1 MDSDEAE
8 EERLRTATLKNAE
21 SIRIARQRAERELLA
36 SKEALERKTEEL
48 QQQRAWFEVT
58 LSSIGDAVI
67 TTDVQSKVTYLNP
80 VAESMIGWTSAQ
92 ARGEP
97 LERVFR
103 IVNEYTRQTVA
114 NPIGKA
120 LQTGSIVGLANHT
133 ALIDKNGRVIPI
145 EDSAAP
151 IRDTQGKVIGAVMV
165 FHDVS
170 DRRRVEDALRT
181 SEERLRATFSQA
193 AVGIVVAD
201 VNGRFLEANPRFC
214 DILGYSFDELQQ
226 LTFAQIIHP
235 EDLSGSQA
243 EARVLLAGEIPHCAF
258 ENRYIRKDG
267 AALWGRTTLALL
279 REAGGEAQ
287 RIVGIVEDITD
298 RKDAERALRES
309 RAQAQEIRSG
319 LAAIVESSDDAI
331 ISKTLEGVITTWNHG
346 AERIFGYTA
355 GEVIGKPVTLLI
367 PPNQIDE
374 EPTILQKLRRGERID
389 HYETVRLRKDGTLLD
404 VSLTVSPVK
413 DLNGTII
420 GASKIARDITQRKRM
435 EAALRE
441 EIAIRERAE
450 AALREADRRKDEF
463 LALLAHELR
472 NPLAP
477 IRYALAG
484 NKKAGRTPE
493 QRKRAED
500 IIERQVTHMSRLLDD
515 LLDISR
521 ITRGTLELKKNP
533 TELTLAVGTAI
544 ETARPI
550 LDAKNHTLSLDLPTT
565 AVRLEADPVRL
576 AQAFSNLLIN
586 AAKYTD
592 PGGHIQLRAAQ
603 DGHEVVV
610 TIRDNGI
617 GISADMMPRLFTLFS
632 QAQTA
637 LGRAEGGLGI
647 GLSLVRGVVTL
658 HGGSIEA
665 RSDGPGTGSEFIVR
679 LPIGTPL
686 AAVTDIEA
694 TAENLVPGAGLKI
707 LVVDDN
713 RDAAD
718 ACASLLELSGHHVQT
733 AYTGRHALELA
744 ETFRPHAVLMDIGLP
759 DFSGYELATKIRAAP
774 WGRGVLLIAVTG
786 WGQEEDR
793 RRALEAGCDHHL
805 TKPIA
810 PETVESLLQS
820 LDPSLRSIQ

>member
-8 EERLRTATLKNAE
+8 EEQLRTATLKNAE

-114 NPIGKA
+114 NPIGRA
-120 LQTGSIVGLANHT
+120 LQTGNIVGLANHT

-181 SEERLRATFSQA
+181 SEERLRATFNQA

-201 VNGRFLEANPRFC
+201 LNGRFLEANPRFC

-226 LTFAQIIHP
+226 LTFAQIVHP

-243 EARVLLAGEIPHCAF
+243 EARVLLAGEIQHCAF

-279 REAGGEAQ
+279 RDAGGEAQ

-298 RKDAERALRES
+298 RKDTERALRES

-331 ISKTLEGVITTWNHG
+331 ISKTLEGVITTWNQG

-389 HYETVRLRKDGTLLD
+389 HYETVRLRKGGTLLD

-686 AAVTDIEA
+686 AEVTDIEA

>member
-1 MDSDEAE
+1 MDSDEGE
-8 EERLRTATLKNAE
+8 DERLRATTLKNAE

-36 SKEALERKTEEL
+36 TKEALERKTEEL
-48 QQQRAWFEVT
+48 QQQREWFEVT

-67 TTDVQSKVTYLNP
+67 TTDVQGTVISLNP
-80 VAESMIGWTSAQ
+80 VAESITGWSSAQ
-92 ARGEP
+92 AKGEP
-97 LERVFR
+97 LERVFH
-103 IVNEYTRQTVA
+103 IINEYTRQTVDD
-114 NPIGKA
+114 PVGKV
-120 LQTGSIVGLANHT
+120 LRTGKIVSLANHT

-151 IRDTQGKVIGAVMV
+151 IRDAQGKVVGAVMV

-170 DRRRVEDALRT
+170 DQRRVEDVLRE
-181 SEERLRATFSQA
+181 SEERLR
-193 AVGIVVAD
+193 
-201 VNGRFLEANPRFC
+201 
-214 DILGYSFDELQQ
+214 
-226 LTFAQIIHP
+226 
-235 EDLSGSQA
+235 
-243 EARVLLAGEIPHCAF
+243 
-258 ENRYIRKDG
+258 
-267 AALWGRTTLALL
+267 
-279 REAGGEAQ
+279 
-287 RIVGIVEDITD
+287 D
-298 RKDAERALRES
+298 RKDTEQALLDA
-309 RAQAQEIRSG
+309 RAQAHEIRSG

-331 ISKTLEGVITTWNHG
+331 IGKTLESVITTWNHG

-355 GEVIGKPVTLLI
+355 AEVIGKPVTLLI

-374 EPTILQKLRRGERID
+374 EPAILQKLRRGERID
-389 HYETVRLRKDGTLLD
+389 HYETVRVRKDGTLLD
-404 VSLTVSPVK
+404 VSLTVSPIK
-413 DLNGTII
+413 DANGTII
-420 GASKIARDITQRKRM
+420 GASKIARDITERKRM

-484 NKKAGRTPE
+484 NKKAGGTSK
-493 QRKRAED
+493 QRRRAEE

-521 ITRGTLELKKNP
+521 ISRGTLELKKSP
-533 TELTLAVGTAI
+533 TDLAVAVGAAV
-544 ETARPI
+544 ETARPL
-550 LDAKNHTLSLDLPTT
+550 LDAKHHTLSLDLPKA
-565 AVRLEADPVRL
+565 AVRLRADPVRL

-592 PGGHIQLRAAQ
+592 PGGHIRLRAA
-603 DGHEVVV
+603 DEGHEVVV
-610 TIRDNGI
+610 TVRDNGI

-658 HGGSIEA
+658 HGGSVEA

-686 AAVTDIEA
+686 AEVTDMEA
-694 TAENLVPGAGLKI
+694 TAKNLVPGAGLKI

-744 ETFRPHAVLMDIGLP
+744 ETFRPHALLLDIGLP
-759 DFSGYELATKIRAAP
+759 DFNGYELATKIRASP
-774 WGRGVLLIAVTG
+774 WGCDVMLIAVTG

-805 TKPIA
+805 TKPVA

-820 LDPSLRSIQ
+820 LDPAFRSGK